1 MYKRIRNSLTWV
13 FCLAVIVVYCSCSK
27 QLNQQPQS
35 TASQAAVF
43 GSIQGLQ
50 LYANS
55 FYDNTLPGVVAGNE
69 TYKIDAQ
76 LADFGAQMS
85 CPTYLQQGSYSSRIV
100 PTSYWNW
107 NPLRNIN
114 YFIQGLATVPAS
126 AVTASQV
133 ANFLGLAKFFRAY
146 FYLGMVQRF
155 GDVPWINTALS
166 PTDTA
171 LYGPRTSRTVV
182 MDSVVA
188 DLQYASQ
195 NITLTS
201 DPTCSQI
208 TRFTAYGLL
217 SRAALFEGTF
227 EEYQPGFSSTNATQ
241 FLQVAA
247 TAAKAVIDSGGFGLY
262 TTPGTSIY
270 DGPYRELFISN
281 SPIAQEVMLADVCSQ
296 ALAVLNDA
304 NWYFTSATY
313 GDRFSFTRTFINTY
327 LNQDGT
333 SFTSLAG
340 HDTMTFIHE
349 MQNRD
354 QRLYQTI
361 RTPGYT
367 RTNNGNPV
375 VAPPVFSYTYTGY
388 QPIKWCLE
396 DEYYDQAANNTN
408 SLPLMRYAEILLNY
422 AEARAELGQLTNADW
437 AKTVG
442 AIRSRA
448 GITGGLATIP
458 TTPDPYLVANYY
470 PNVSNPAI
478 LEIRRERGTELCLE
492 GFRFTDLARWNC
504 GNLLTQTWNGIY
516 VPALNTPMDLNGD
529 GYPDVSFYQ
538 GTAPSNP
545 DSGVTYLNVAATISS
560 GTNPQTLANGSSGE
574 LNWLDNIPRT
584 FQSYEYVYPIPYSQ
598 LLLNPNLGQNPGW
611 Q

>member
-1 MYKRIRNSLTWV
+1 MFKRIKNFFTWGFCVAVVV
-13 FCLAVIVVYCSCSK
+13 FYCSCSK
-27 QLNQQPQS
+27 ELNQQPQS

-55 FYDNTLPGVVAGNE
+55 FYDDGLPSATAGSE
-69 TYKIDAQ
+69 TYKIDAS

-114 YFIQGLATVPAS
+114 YFIQGLATSPVDAS
-126 AVTASQV
+126 DK
-133 ANFLGLAKFFRAY
+133 ANFMGLAKFFRAY

-171 LYGPRTSRTVV
+171 LYGHRTSRTVV

-188 DLQYASQ
+188 DLQFATQ
-195 NITLTS
+195 NISMNS

-227 EEYQPGFSSTNATQ
+227 EEYQPGFSSSNATQ

-247 TAAKAVIDSGGFGLY
+247 TAAKAVIDSGGFSLY
-262 TTPGTSIY
+262 TTAGVNVY
-270 DGPYRELFISN
+270 NGPYRALFNSN
-281 SPIAQEVMLADVCSQ
+281 TPIAQEVMLADVCSQ

-327 LNQDGT
+327 LNSDGT
-333 SFTSLAG
+333 PFTSVPG

-367 RTNNGNPV
+367 RTNNGNGV
-375 VAPPVFSYTYTGY
+375 SAPPVFNYTYTGY
-388 QPIKWCLE
+388 QPIKWLLQ

-437 AKTVG
+437 QLTIG
-442 AIRSRA
+442 ALRARA
-448 GITGGLATIP
+448 GITGGLTTIP
-458 TTPDPYLVANYY
+458 TTADPYLVANYY

-478 LEIRRERGTELCLE
+478 LEIRRERGIELCLE
-492 GFRFTDLARWNC
+492 GFRFNDLARWNC

-516 VPALNTPMDLNGD
+516 VPALNQPMDLNGD
-529 GYPDVSFYQ
+529 GYPDVCFYS
-538 GTAPSNP
+538 GTAPANE
-545 DSGVTYLNVAATISS
+545 DSGVTYLNVAPAISS
-560 GTNPQTLANGSSGE
+560 GTNPQTLASGTYGE
-574 LNWLDNIPRT
+574 LHWLDNIPRS
-584 FQSYEYVYPIPYSQ
+584 FASYQYLYPIPYSQ
-598 LLLNPNLGQNPGW
+598 LLLNPNLTQNTGW
-611 Q
+611 